1 MVGWFAEKNV
11 INTLMSVLFCCGLAT
26 VMWFAVGYSISFG
39 EDVGGLGVVGN
50 LSNAFFS
57 GVSATEAGPYAANI
71 PARCLPFFN

>member
-1 MVGWFAEKNV
+1 
-11 INTLMSVLFCCGLAT
+11 
-26 VMWFAVGYSISFG
+26 MWFAIGYSISFG

-71 PARCLPFFN
+71 PGALFAIFQLMFCIITPAILVGF